1 MFEELKKIKSGKKE
15 LREFGITI
23 GIVLILITLI
33 ALFFFKKPLN
43 IKLLVIAGFFA
54 GFGVFF
60 PIVLKPLQKIWMGF
74 SIIIGFFMS
83 RVILSMLFFLVLT
96 PIGLIMRLFG
106 KDILDQKLDKN
117 ADTYWHD
124 IKDGIR
130 PSESYEKQY

>member
-1 MFEELKKIKSGKKE
+1 MIEELKKIKSGKKE

-33 ALFFFKKPLN
+33 ALFFFKKPFN
-43 IKLLVIAGFFA
+43 IKLLIIAGFFI

-83 RVILSMLFFLVLT
+83 RVILSILFFLVLT

-106 KDILDQKLDKN
+106 KDILDQKLDKT

-124 IKDGIR
+124 VKDGIR
-130 PSESYEKQY
+130 PKESYEKQY